1 MPKPS
6 NMTKATACTQPL
18 DA

>member
-1 MPKPS
+1 
-6 NMTKATACTQPL
+6 MTKATACTQPL